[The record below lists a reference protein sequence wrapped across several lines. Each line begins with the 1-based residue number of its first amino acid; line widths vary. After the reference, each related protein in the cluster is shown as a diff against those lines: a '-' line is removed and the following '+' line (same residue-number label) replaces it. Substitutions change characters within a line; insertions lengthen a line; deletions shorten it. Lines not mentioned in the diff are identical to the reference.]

1 MSLLVIDLGSS
12 SARTLLFDDE
22 ARLLPGA
29 VVSRTHDFA
38 SDSYGASTA
47 KAEGLCA
54 LVESCIDEILQ
65 HPSADDIRALGMACF
80 VGNWLGIDAHRQA
93 CTPLITYADTRS
105 HEQIPQLLEKLAGD
119 AGDYHQA
126 TGCRLHTAYLPAQYN
141 WLCHHQPA
149 AAARIQRISDI
160 GGYCYARWFGR
171 DMPTSLS
178 VASWTGLLES
188 ETCQWHAEYARQL
201 CGAGL
206 LPRLPSLADYDD
218 AQIGLTDAYARRWKT
233 LRDVPFFLAVGDGAA
248 ANVGSGAVDARY
260 IALTIGTTAALR
272 AVKNAQR
279 VPDGLWRYLV
289 SADMPLVGGATS
301 EGGNVYQWLWRDL
314 LRETADLD
322 AQLIARPPA
331 VHGLVVLPLLAGERA
346 PGWQTDA
353 SGTIHGLRRSTSRLD
368 LLQAHLEAVALRL
381 SLIYQQLESPEA
393 TVLAG
398 GGALNA
404 SKAWAQML
412 ADAFDCPIL
421 LLAESEVTARGVALM
436 MRRSLDGVALDAEL
450 PQISRIAQPIPARV
464 ETMRAARER
473 QSELYRRLY
482 G

>member
-12 SARTLLFDDE
+12 SARTLLFADD

-38 SDSYGASTA
+38 SDSRGRSTA
-47 KAEGLCA
+47 DAEGLRA
-54 LVESCIDEILQ
+54 LVEGCIDEILQ
-65 HPSADDIRALGMACF
+65 QPCAADIRAVGMACF
-80 VGNWLGIDAHRQA
+80 VGNWLGINAAGRA
-93 CTPLITYADTRS
+93 CTPLFTYADTRS
-105 HEQIPQLLEKLAGD
+105 HEQIPQLLEKLAGS

-141 WLCHHQPA
+141 WLCHHEPA
-149 AAARIQRISDI
+149 ATARIQRISDI
-160 GGYCYARWFGR
+160 GGYMYARWFGR
-171 DMPTSLS
+171 DIPTSLS
-178 VASWTGLLES
+178 VASWTGLFDS
-188 ETCQWHAEYARQL
+188 ENCRWQADYARKL

-206 LPRLPSLADYDD
+206 LARLPALADYDD
-218 AQIGLTDAYARRWKT
+218 AQSGLTDAYARRWKP

-248 ANVGSGAVDARY
+248 ANVGSGAVDARH

-272 AVKNAQR
+272 AVKAVQR
-279 VPDGLWRYLV
+279 VPSGLWRYLV

-322 AQLIARPPA
+322 AQLIAHPPA
-331 VHGLVVLPLLAGERA
+331 AHGLVVLPLLAGERA

-381 SLIYQQLESPEA
+381 SLIYQQLGSSEA
-393 TVLAG
+393 RVLAG
-398 GGALNA
+398 GGALKA
-404 SKAWAQML
+404 SQAWAQML
-412 ADAFDCPIL
+412 ADAFDCSIM
-421 LLAESEVTARGVALM
+421 LLAESEVTARGIALL

-450 PQISRIAQPIPARV
+450 PQISRLVQPVPARV
-464 ETMRAARER
+464 EAMRAARER
-473 QSELYRRLY
+473 QSELYQRLY
-482 G
+482 R